1 MCSLQDFSL
10 ISLLISLSSFLV
22 QTFLDAYD
30 FFPIIALAARAV
42 VIPYGRFT
50 SSK

>member
-1 MCSLQDFSL
+1 MAVFM
-10 ISLLISLSSFLV
+10 
-22 QTFLDAYD
+22 TPPDAYG
-30 FFPIIALAARAV
+30 FFPIIALAVRAV